1 MSLQHSV
8 RLAISDDFL
17 NAFSELPRKIQNK
30 VSEFINRFRQDPTR
44 SGLNYESIKNGREK
58 RLKSVRV
65 NDDYRAIILQPESG
79 NIYLLLWVDKHDQA
93 YDWAK
98 RKICRINQVSG
109 ALQIIDVEEVEET
122 TEKLSLKNNQQQTG
136 RFERIEDQD
145 LMRLGVPEI
154 LLPAVRQVVTDEDVE
169 ELLPHLPRE
178 ASDAILM
185 LAAGYEL
192 QEIFQ
197 QLDKTK
203 KQQKVDPDD
212 LETALK
218 NEDTLS
224 RFMVVT
230 DDSELEEML
239 AAPLEKWRV
248 FLHPTQR
255 KLVERDW
262 NGAVRVL
269 GGAGTGK
276 TVVAIHRAKWLAKN
290 RFTDPNDRIFLT
302 TFTRNL
308 AIDIKANLKTICS
321 PDLMQR
327 ILVVN
332 LDSWVTMFLKQE
344 GIETRIVYGS
354 ETDELWQQAYSL
366 APVELALPISFYQ
379 EEWQDVVQND
389 QCKTLRDYLSA
400 RRLGRGTRL
409 SRQQRQAIWMVF
421 EEYRNLLRER
431 GLRERD
437 DAMRDAIEIIRAKGT
452 EALPY
457 QAVIVDEAQDMSK
470 AAFSLI
476 RAIAGHPKPND
487 LFIVGDAHQRIYGQ
501 TVTLSH
507 CDIDIRGRSRK
518 LRLNYRTTDET
529 RKWATA
535 VLENISID
543 DLDGGTDSLQ
553 DYRSLMHGDQPIV
566 RGFKTFE
573 EELAYLKQ
581 FLENLTQGDSNL
593 SGVCM
598 VFRTKKILEQYAAAL
613 ENFKFAIKQIHPD
626 QPDNPLDSGIRMGTM
641 HRVKGLQFNYVFIP
655 GLNSE
660 ALPLPMGVNH
670 CSDSVSKE
678 KFINGERCLLHVAAT
693 RAKKQVIVT
702 YYGQPSSLLVGMK
715 E

>member
-122 TEKLSLKNNQQQTG
+122 TEKLFLKNNQQQTG

-290 RFTDPNDRIFLT
+290 RFTDPNDRILLT

-400 RRLGRGTRL
+400 RRL
-409 SRQQRQAIWMVF
+409 
-421 EEYRNLLRER
+421 
-431 GLRERD
+431 
-437 DAMRDAIEIIRAKGT
+437 
-452 EALPY
+452 
-457 QAVIVDEAQDMSK
+457 
-470 AAFSLI
+470 
-476 RAIAGHPKPND
+476 
-487 LFIVGDAHQRIYGQ
+487 
-501 TVTLSH
+501 
-507 CDIDIRGRSRK
+507 
-518 LRLNYRTTDET
+518 
-529 RKWATA
+529 
-535 VLENISID
+535 
-543 DLDGGTDSLQ
+543 
-553 DYRSLMHGDQPIV
+553 
-566 RGFKTFE
+566 
-573 EELAYLKQ
+573 
-581 FLENLTQGDSNL
+581 
-593 SGVCM
+593 
-598 VFRTKKILEQYAAAL
+598 
-613 ENFKFAIKQIHPD
+613 
-626 QPDNPLDSGIRMGTM
+626 
-641 HRVKGLQFNYVFIP
+641 
-655 GLNSE
+655 
-660 ALPLPMGVNH
+660 
-670 CSDSVSKE
+670 
-678 KFINGERCLLHVAAT
+678 
-693 RAKKQVIVT
+693 
-702 YYGQPSSLLVGMK
+702 
-715 E
+715 